1 MATKYGFRSSTFVI
15 LSKFYF
21 FPPFHVN
28 FCLHFGTLC
37 RIPSFIAHARKSKFF
52 SSRVEKKVAA
62 PKFGDVFIGANG
74 EKQSKA
80 AGELADPCDPFS
92 SIPPPP
98 PSRATESPAAA
109 EGEFMSREDLK
120 KKHEFNEKE
129 QVEPFLATYLD
140 VAVLRCLFTSQ
151 WIEEGI
157 EWALHFLFRRLEAIS
172 KYREKRRE
180 TLFRSSSLPT
190 PKRKSGERNQ
200 TESKS
205 CRPKNTDS
213 NNEASIG
220 ANGENTQLKTGASGF
235 QESRRSSFS
244 GLPGMSALHLIPLN
258 IFLNVYISYFLQ
270 DYRDFKLSS
279 AVLQVPH
286 LAAMV
291 ARKQNIKSKRKAI
304 LQASRCRQIVV
315 NNAQSRTLPAD
326 ITNNSSRNLAV
337 NTVSKE
343 KRARAEK
350 ESQRRTNHQSL
361 PAINNKNRTSQMK
374 ETAMNNDPIRRQSLK
389 HCTTLRIE
397 RFHFRIIQS

>member
-1 MATKYGFRSSTFVI
+1 MWCTVVLLFCMLDVKVPSTSCPPLRRNCCTHFTGSCWTPRRSVPTLRRNEAFIVCPSTTCSPSPPYRHLFTCTHRSYLISSSLTSSPAFASRMATKYGFRSSTFVI

-244 GLPGMSALHLIPLN
+244 GLPGMSA
-258 IFLNVYISYFLQ
+258 
-270 DYRDFKLSS
+270 
-279 AVLQVPH
+279 
-286 LAAMV
+286 
-291 ARKQNIKSKRKAI
+291 
-304 LQASRCRQIVV
+304 
-315 NNAQSRTLPAD
+315 
-326 ITNNSSRNLAV
+326 
-337 NTVSKE
+337 
-343 KRARAEK
+343 
-350 ESQRRTNHQSL
+350 
-361 PAINNKNRTSQMK
+361 
-374 ETAMNNDPIRRQSLK
+374 
-389 HCTTLRIE
+389 
-397 RFHFRIIQS
+397 